1 MHIDEKTSL
10 QVRAETALE
19 KFRQKARRPIIIE
32 FAGVPKAGK
41 TTTLAQVHGFLKRC
55 GFRVETVVERAS
67 ICPIRDKKHFNFN
80 IWTSCTTLAQILE
93 KTQDPPSPVD
103 PEILFLDRGLFDA
116 LAWLSMMEKWE
127 RIRKGER
134 KAVEDFLLLGDWRKR
149 MGGVV
154 VMTTSPADAMARE
167 AGNLAVVGKG
177 SIMNEGV
184 VQQILD
190 NTRSCV
196 AKFGNRFNI
205 YEIDTSSD
213 PSGKGGANATAEEAA
228 GVVLSIIEGELEEEV
243 LSLPKASVKAIFGDQ
258 ETIGVDAAASLV
270 EVFSTQGN
278 FVSREL
284 IEVDLA
290 RVQALPVVV
299 IRNRS
304 GQILQLK
311 RREKHKKNALHDQLV
326 IWAGGHVRKEDSANG
341 HTIVQCAIRELQ
353 EELRL
358 RVEPSELTLLG
369 AVFADHGG
377 GLSKHSA
384 IVFEW
389 CASTDEVNLVLNA
402 AEFFERRGSS
412 QSGRF
417 VGIAD
422 LLSCVESEQV
432 VETWSVRI
440 LEKLLAN
447 SDFVEPQANLF

>member
-1 MHIDEKTSL
+1 MYSTQKTEL

-103 PEILFLDRGLFDA
+103 PDILFLDRGLFDS
-116 LAWLSMMEKWE
+116 LAWLSMMEKLE

-154 VMTTSPADAMARE
+154 VMTASPADAMKRE

-177 SIMNEGV
+177 SIMNEDV
-184 VQQILD
+184 VKQLLD
-190 NTRSCV
+190 NTKSCISR
-196 AKFGNRFNI
+196 FGNRFNF
-205 YEIDTSSD
+205 YEIDTSED
-213 PSGKGGANATAEEAA
+213 PTGKGGPKATAEEAT

-243 LSLPKASVKAIFGDQ
+243 LSLPKASVKEIFADQ
-258 ETIGVDAAASLV
+258 DTIGVDPATTLV
-270 EVFSTQGN
+270 ELFSKSGS

-284 IEVDLA
+284 IEADLT

-299 IRNRS
+299 IRNRT
-304 GQILQLK
+304 GQVLQLK
-311 RREKHKKNALHDQLV
+311 RKEKNKKNALHDQLV

-358 RVEPSELTLLG
+358 RVEPTELTLLG
-369 AVFADHGG
+369 AVYADQGG
-377 GLSKHSA
+377 GLSKHLA
-384 IVFEW
+384 IVYEW
-389 CASTDEVNLVLNA
+389 RAATDDVNLVLNA

-412 QSGRF
+412 QSGKF
-417 VGIAD
+417 VGISD
-422 LLSCVESEQV
+422 LLRCVESEQV